1 MLDDSRT
8 PEPSAMPLGWHIS
21 VYRQQND
28 GSSPASFGAG
38 QGPRLAVWQ
47 TGLDGLRWLD
57 DLVKQKN
64 AIDLGG
70 NGYPIEY
77 TAMAATSFREFATT
91 LLKRRRFG
99 ASTPEDIIMPQWLGK
114 TTKDPQTM
122 DACRPDEWL
131 IIRAWDES

>member
-1 MLDDSRT
+1 M
-8 PEPSAMPLGWHIS
+8 
-21 VYRQQND
+21 
-28 GSSPASFGAG
+28 
-38 QGPRLAVWQ
+38 
-47 TGLDGLRWLD
+47 
-57 DLVKQKN
+57 DLVQLHSEPDRDPGWQCGRPGLTDYAGSTTWLSKRTRLTS
-64 AIDLGG
+64 A
-70 NGYPIEY
+70 E
-77 TAMAATSFREFATT
+77 TATRSNTPLWQATSFREFATT